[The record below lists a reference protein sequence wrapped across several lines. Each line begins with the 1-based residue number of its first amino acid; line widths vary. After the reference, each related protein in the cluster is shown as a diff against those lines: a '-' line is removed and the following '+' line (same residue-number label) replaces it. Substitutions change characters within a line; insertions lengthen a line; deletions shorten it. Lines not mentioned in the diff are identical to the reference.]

1 MQSYEFFLVW
11 AIGVMRWGGW
21 GRIKKDVIGIT
32 SFWGYVF
39 WGVYYK

>member
-21 GRIKKDVIGIT
+21 GGIKKRRNWDYVFFGVCF
-32 SFWGYVF
+32 FWG
-39 WGVYYK
+39 GVL